1 MTFSCRSVLRAGG
14 CTERA
19 APACVKAHCAPGVL
33 ALLATFAIAASAL
46 AANDKPRP
54 SPQTSPEA
62 PSADFQEHGPGMA
75 EVHGIVTPQR
85 ITKEI
90 EGEARKE
97 QDPSDFYSTYYMF
110 WAESASEYAAL
121 AHYSLLILT
130 VAAQEGQSLPLRYV
144 YIRTLDQRLPLA
156 KLGSWRV
163 SVDPGLAS
171 YRIYGPYRED
181 AVYLFPSAA
190 LFRKGQVQVDFAA
203 GRSGFPVLEM
213 PTQWIPT
220 ELRRFG
226 GGDPPQGAM
235 PNLRALQ
242 ALIRRNTGGFP
253 IPDALPPP
261 PEFKTPRVDFTPP
274 AAVLKPSP
282 AEPKAQAPEPPK
294 PGSLKDLFKRP

>member
-1 MTFSCRSVLRAGG
+1 MTFSCRSALRAGR
-14 CTERA
+14 CTDRPT
-19 APACVKAHCAPGVL
+19 PACAKRHRTL
-33 ALLATFAIAASAL
+33 ALFALIGTLAIAGSAL
-46 AANDKPRP
+46 AANDRPRP

-62 PSADFQEHGPGMA
+62 PPADFQEHGPGMT
-75 EVHGIVTPQR
+75 ELHGIVTPQR

-90 EGEARKE
+90 EVEARKE

-130 VAAQEGQSLPLRYV
+130 VVAQEGQSLPLRNV
-144 YIRTLDQRLPLA
+144 YIRTLDQRIPLA
-156 KLGSWRV
+156 KIGSWRV
-163 SVDPGLAS
+163 NVEPGLAS
-171 YRIYGPYRED
+171 SRIYGPYRED
-181 AVYLFPSAA
+181 AFYLFPSAA

-213 PTQWIPT
+213 PTQWIPK

-242 ALIRRNTGGFP
+242 GLIRRNTGGFP
-253 IPDALPPP
+253 IPDSLPRP
-261 PEFKTPRVDFTPP
+261 PELKMPPVDFTPP
-274 AAVLKPSP
+274 AALLKPSP
-282 AEPKAQAPEPPK
+282 AEPKVQAPEPSK

>member
-130 VAAQEGQSLPLRYV
+130 VAAQEGQSLPLRNV

-171 YRIYGPYRED
+171 YRITDPIARMPSICFHLPHCFAKARCRWISRPAAPDSRCWKCRRSGSPPSCGGLAVATRRRERCPICGRCRRLSGGTR
-181 AVYLFPSAA
+181 AAFPSPMRCR
-190 LFRKGQVQVDFAA
+190 LHP
-203 GRSGFPVLEM
+203 SS
-213 PTQWIPT
+213 
-220 ELRRFG
+220 RRRASISRRR
-226 GGDPPQGAM
+226 PPC
-235 PNLRALQ
+235 
-242 ALIRRNTGGFP
+242 
-253 IPDALPPP
+253 
-261 PEFKTPRVDFTPP
+261 
-274 AAVLKPSP
+274 
-282 AEPKAQAPEPPK
+282 
-294 PGSLKDLFKRP
+294 